1 MNHQE
6 KQSLKS
12 KKMKKLIVTL
22 IVMLVPVLFYA
33 QGAFDKFN
41 DIDDVAVIVVD
52 KSMVDLA
59 KEMKVGKSEQD
70 MVTKF
75 TEGLDNLKVYST
87 EVKKY
92 KKQLK
97 AAVKDYLR
105 DNNMKTLISVKD
117 DGEEVKVYAKQTSSD
132 TLDEVLVFV
141 DGGDGDETLV
151 VTFTGKVKL

>member
-1 MNHQE
+1 
-6 KQSLKS
+6 
-12 KKMKKLIVTL
+12 MKKLIVTL

-41 DIDDVAVIVVD
+41 DVDGIDVIVVD
-52 KSMVDLA
+52 KSMIDLA
-59 KEMKVGKSEQD
+59 GEMKVGKDEQD
-70 MVTKF
+70 LVTKF
-75 TEGLDNLKVYST
+75 TDGLDNLKVYST

-105 DNNMKTLISVKD
+105 DNNMKALVSVKD
-117 DGEEVKVYAKQTSSD
+117 DGEEVKVYAKQTAGSD

-141 DGGDGDETLV
+141 DSGDGDETLV